1 MDDVRIL
8 HTSDVHI
15 GAPFEFLGTRGEEQR
30 RAVRETFERITRR
43 AREEGYHVLLVAGDL
58 FDDAY
63 AAVDRDVA
71 FVINCL
77 AAAGPGCRVV
87 MLPGSHDH
95 WAPGSVYEREQAR
108 FEAAGNVSIITPEQ
122 GIVTIDEHSLAVHGT
137 ALTSP
142 HVTSD
147 LVDGLAPER
156 KMRWNVAVAHGAVVG
171 ASADYGPEEN
181 PINLDQLRAGF
192 DYLALGHW
200 HSFRIVREKAP
211 PAVYSGAPE
220 LIARDQ
226 VGAGSVV
233 SLTLSEGG
241 ASFERVPVGKR
252 RIERTGV
259 ECTGL
264 NTTEELVSR
273 ILGAVPANRDMVLDI
288 TLTGV
293 LDAGAV
299 IDPGLALE
307 MLEEHYFSV
316 RFSGEPPEREIPREV
331 ILEVPEET
339 VAGRFVRLLLE
350 RIDRTSGEERERLKE
365 ALQVGYQLFRGRNP
379 LG

>member
-1 MDDVRIL
+1 MDEVRIL

-15 GAPFEFLGTRGEEQR
+15 GAPFEFLGARGEEQR
-30 RAVRETFERITRR
+30 RTVRETFERITRR

-63 AAVDRDVA
+63 AVVDRDVS
-71 FVINCL
+71 FVVSCL

-87 MLPGSHDH
+87 ILPGSHDH
-95 WAPGSVYEREQAR
+95 WTPGSVYEREQAR
-108 FEAAGNVSIITPEQ
+108 FEAAGNVALLTPER
-122 GIVTIDEHSLAVHGT
+122 GVVTIKEQSLAVHGT

-142 HVTSD
+142 DGSSN
-147 LVDGLAPER
+147 LIAGLAPER
-156 KMRWNVAVAHGAVVG
+156 EMRWNVAVAHGAVAG
-171 ASADYGPEEN
+171 ASADHEPEEN
-181 PINLDQLRAGF
+181 PIGLDELRAGF

-200 HSFRIVREKAP
+200 HSFRIVREHAP

-226 VGAGSVV
+226 VGAGSIV
-233 SLTLSEGG
+233 SLTLAGGG
-241 ASFERVPVGKR
+241 ASFERIPVGKR
-252 RIERTGV
+252 RVERTGL

-273 ILGAVPANRDMVLDI
+273 ILGVVPANRDLVLDI
-288 TLTGV
+288 TLSGV

-339 VAGRFVRLLLE
+339 VAGSFVRLLLE
-350 RIDRTSGEERERLKE
+350 RIDRAGGEERERLKE
-365 ALQVGYQLFRGRNP
+365 ALQIGYQLFRGRNL